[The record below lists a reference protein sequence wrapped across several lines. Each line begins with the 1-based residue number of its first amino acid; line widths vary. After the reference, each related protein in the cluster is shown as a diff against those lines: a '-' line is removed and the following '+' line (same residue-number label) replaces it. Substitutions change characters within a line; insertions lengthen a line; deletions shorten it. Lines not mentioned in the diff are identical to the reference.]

1 MTTIVLA
8 DDHHIVRHGLRAVL
22 ETGPDFKVVGE
33 ASGGNDAVKLVQQLK
48 PDVLVC
54 DLMMGGTNGFETTRL
69 VRNLVPETNVI
80 ILSMY
85 ADESYVVEALR
96 AGAKAYVLKT
106 APADEMIHAIRE
118 VVKGNRYL
126 SPSLSDRAYEY
137 YTNKSKGTEDNDLT
151 VRELEVLQLIVQGY
165 TNERI
170 ADLWSISRRTVESH
184 RTNLMRKLGLHNQ
197 KELKYYVFEHG
208 IAPLPEA
215 PGAMAEADGSEEK
228 AKPPKKR
235 KSGTGE

>member
-8 DDHHIVRHGLRAVL
+8 DDHHIVRHGLKAVL
-22 ETGPDFKVVGE
+22 ETDPDFKVVGE
-33 ASGGNDAVKLVQQLK
+33 ASGGNEAVKLVQQLK
-48 PDVLVC
+48 PNVLVC

-96 AGAKAYVLKT
+96 AGARGYILKT
-106 APADEMIHAIRE
+106 SPADEMIHAIRE
-118 VVKGNRYL
+118 VINGNRYL
-126 SPSLSDRAYEY
+126 SPSLSDRAFEY
-137 YTNKSKGTEDNDLT
+137 YSNKSKGTSDEDLT

-215 PGAMAEADGSEEK
+215 PSAANPDTKPEVEAT
-228 AKPPKKR
+228 PHR
-235 KSGTGE
+235 KHKTVK